1 MRCSAP
7 QKTQLYFIAY
17 ASFVADRRTH
27 RFRDAYKRHREEV
40 LEPARDELKAE
51 LRTWKHELR
60 WSAHRNGDAII
71 PSPVQRTR
79 VRIKRLESIEDK
91 IARHPDRYPG
101 GLTRDNLL
109 SMDDLLGARIIVYFV
124 SDLPLVD
131 RELHQSPQ
139 IELSRAD
146 PPKAYLPRDLALQLG
161 MTDIKREDKKSG
173 YASVHYQACLAESRL
188 GSSPQFELQVRT
200 LAEDVWGEIEH
211 ILGYKPDKQTALQV
225 SREFRIL
232 SKQLGAI
239 DEQFALLYHRQRIH
253 RKQIEI
259 DPEAPPNAENIPKA
273 LAEMG
278 LSVAQDEVDGLLKV
292 MASRGIE
299 TVGELQ
305 ARGTPERLHALKKT
319 WQKETGRPSR
329 TFDVIAVLGTIGVD
343 ATAAEVRAKTAEWA
357 TVAKEWSKRTDDADL
372 DAGVVVDDQPD
383 EDDEGDERA

>member
-1 MRCSAP
+1 MAAR
-7 QKTQLYFIAY
+7 KT
-17 ASFVADRRTH
+17 S

-51 LRTWKHELR
+51 LSSWKHERR

-91 IARHPDRYPG
+91 IARHPDKFPG
-101 GLTRDNLL
+101 GLTRANLL
-109 SMDDLLGARIIVYFV
+109 SMNDLLGARIIVYFV
-124 SDLPLVD
+124 SDLPLID
-131 RELHQSPQ
+131 LELHQSPE
-139 IELSRAD
+139 IELSSSR
-146 PPKAYLPRDLALQLG
+146 PPTAYLPHDLAVQLG
-161 MTDIKREDKKSG
+161 MTNIRREDKRSG
-173 YASVHYQACLAESRL
+173 YASIHYHAHLATSALRR
-188 GSSPQFELQVRT
+188 PPHFELQVRT

-253 RKQIEI
+253 RKEI
-259 DPEAPPNAENIPKA
+259 AIDADAPPNAENIPKV
-273 LAEMG
+273 LAEMR
-278 LSVAQDEVDGLLKV
+278 LPVAQDEVDGLLKV

-305 ARGTPERLHALKKT
+305 ARGTPERLHILRKT
-319 WQKETGRPSR
+319 WQKEIGRPPR
-329 TFDVIAVLGTIGVD
+329 TFDIIAVLGTIGVD
-343 ATAAEVRAKTAEWA
+343 ASGSEVQAKTAEWA
-357 TVAKEWSKRTDDADL
+357 VVAQEWSKRSDDEALVADDSYDAMDDDHEDDDASDL
-372 DAGVVVDDQPD
+372 A
-383 EDDEGDERA
+383 